1 MDQIV
6 HDGVQDIVFG
16 LHTGEFDTLSFHI
29 IKKKTHIVTFQT
41 SVVSEFITA
50 AGLSAD
56 IKMDFLN

>member
-29 IKKKTHIVTFQT
+29 INKTHIFTFHT